1 MSGTT
6 PSISARTDDGSMR
19 ATILPESAI
28 PAILSA
34 IEGLRFG
41 QVTVIVQDGR
51 VLQIDRTERI
61 RLAKQESASRED
73 GEVGKSST

>member
-1 MSGTT
+1 MSDTT
-6 PSISARTDDGSMR
+6 PSVSSRADNGTTQ
-19 ATILPESAI
+19 ATILPESAV

-34 IEGLRFG
+34 IEGLKFG

-61 RLAKQESASRED
+61 RLAKPASTSGDDAEA
-73 GEVGKSST
+73 GKSST

>member
-1 MSGTT
+1 MSDTT
-6 PSISARTDDGSMR
+6 PFASSPADDGPTQ
-19 ATILPESAI
+19 ATILPESAV

-61 RLAKQESASRED
+61 RLAKQGNASGDDTEA
-73 GEVGKSST
+73 GKPST